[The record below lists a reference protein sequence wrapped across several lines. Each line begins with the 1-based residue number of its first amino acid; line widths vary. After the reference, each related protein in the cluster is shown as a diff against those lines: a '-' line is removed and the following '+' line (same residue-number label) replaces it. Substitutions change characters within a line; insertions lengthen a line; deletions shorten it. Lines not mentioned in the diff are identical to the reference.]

1 MNVKRFTAKNSRDAL
16 ALVRQALGDDAVVL
30 STRPGADG
38 VEVLAMA
45 PEGMQQIEH
54 AAASAQLVRAPRA
67 EGAVP
72 AARGA
77 RAPAPSFQQ
86 RAARERKE
94 PQTDAP
100 RVEPRTT
107 APADAN
113 VERDVQTLGMSTLTF
128 QDYVRERML
137 KRREQELGRDTEPAA
152 RTAAARDDRAAA
164 PRRVDPS
171 SRRRRRAARS
181 LCCAKNCA
189 WPSPTPSAWTRPR
202 SASVPRCWVS
212 CAR

>member
-1 MNVKRFTAKNSRDAL
+1 M
-16 ALVRQALGDDAVVL
+16 
-30 STRPGADG
+30 
-38 VEVLAMA
+38 
-45 PEGMQQIEH
+45 
-54 AAASAQLVRAPRA
+54 ASAQLVRAPRA

-164 PRRVDPS
+164 PRRVEPEFTAPAP
-171 SRRRRRAARS
+171 RREVPVLREELRVAEPETHPPGPGCAAR
-181 LCCAKNCA
+181 AHRDA
-189 WPSPTPSAWTRPR
+189 G
-202 SASVPRCWVS
+202 
-212 CAR
+212 